1 MASRTTTTSDL
12 LFIPEVAKASLN
24 GQIGKKIQFI
34 NFMKIDNTLQGR
46 AGDTVTVPKYGF
58 IGGAK
63 DVAEGAPVPFEALK
77 QTTDKYTV
85 KQAGK
90 GVELTRHALMAGGR
104 EQVSNQT
111 IKQLAK
117 AMDLKIEEDYIE
129 ALSQAVI
136 THTDADIISYAGVVN
151 ALDVFAEEDI
161 AEKIIII
168 APQQVTQLRLDPLF
182 IDKSKYGNDVMA
194 TGEIGTIAS
203 ARVIVSR
210 HIKEDGSGNFENYI
224 VLLDEKDENG
234 EEVAPAVTAFIASD
248 LDWNENIDEAFTH
261 KIATMKDFLVAITN
275 DAKVMKA
282 TFKAKK

>member
-1 MASRTTTTSDL
+1 MAVTTSNL
-12 LFIPEVAKASLN
+12 LFIPEVAKASIN
-24 GQIGKKIQFI
+24 GQVGKKIQFI
-34 NFMKIDNTLQGR
+34 NFMKIDNTLKGR

-58 IGGAK
+58 IGGAE
-63 DVAEGAPVPFEALK
+63 DVAEGASVPFEALK

-90 GVELTRHALMAGGR
+90 GVELTRHALNAGGR
-104 EQVSNQT
+104 EQVSDQT
-111 IKQLAK
+111 IKQLVK
-117 AMDLKIEEDYIE
+117 AMDLKIEEDYIK
-129 ALSQAVI
+129 ALSEAVI

-151 ALDVFAEEDI
+151 ALDVFAEEDV

-210 HIKEDGSGNFENYI
+210 HIKENAGNFENYI

-234 EEVAPAVTAFIASD
+234 EEVAPAVTAFIATD
-248 LDWNENIDEAFTH
+248 LDWNEEIDSAFTH